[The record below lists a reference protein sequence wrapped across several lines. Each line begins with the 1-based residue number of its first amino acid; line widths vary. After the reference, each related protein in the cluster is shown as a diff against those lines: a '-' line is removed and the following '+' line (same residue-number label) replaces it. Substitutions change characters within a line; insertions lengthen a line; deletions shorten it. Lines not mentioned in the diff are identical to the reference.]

1 MEVTAE
7 KWEQVRA
14 LFDVALCQEPAYRP
28 AVLARCP
35 EPEIRILVEK
45 LLASYDEAGSFL
57 STPFLKTDR
66 SFLTLPKE
74 AFVPGDLIASRFR
87 IIRLIAKGGMGEVYE
102 AEDGELQQRIA
113 IKTIRPEVFEHAG
126 ILEQFKRE
134 VSLARMVSHPNVC
147 RIYEMLRDENSNAT
161 GSGTL
166 FLTMELLQGETLKSR
181 LQREEKIA
189 AAQAIPLL
197 LQIAKGLAA
206 AHNLGIL
213 HRDLKPG
220 NVMLVEGSKREELRP
235 VITDFGLAIH
245 TSEFNSA
252 HRNHLRGTPAYM
264 SPEQLEGRS
273 LSPASDIYALGLIAY
288 EMLTGIHPLAG
299 SGPLTMA
306 AKRLTQIP
314 LPLSGRMAGVPRF
327 LKRAVYK
334 CLQHRPADRFATADE
349 FMRAIGQTPTQYAV
363 KVWHKP
369 SILWISS
376 LIAISAIAAF
386 PLKSL
391 LLPSS
396 PVVLRYRQLTDTG
409 INKGGPLQTDGSKV
423 YFYEYLPE
431 RPAFAAVPVS
441 GGEITHLSSFPL
453 DEEESLN
460 GNKLVYLGSDS
471 RELYVSNP
479 DKSNAQK
486 IFAVTSGWLHWPRW
500 SPDGK
505 VLRFGLV
512 KAGFGTAF
520 DDSIWEVKPDGSH
533 PHPLIPDW
541 RGITNADYGN
551 WTPDGKYYIFDSVQ
565 DGKSEIWAV
574 SQKTSFLLN
583 HRSSPQRIVNAPIE
597 FSFPLPSTDGKTLF
611 AVGRRRFGELVRY
624 DMKTN
629 SFAPYLGGISAG
641 SVSFSRDGIW
651 VAYVKDPEGTLWRS
665 KADGSE
671 KLQLTFPPFT
681 ADSPHWSPDGKE
693 VAVRLVNPT
702 VPDEPNKIHL
712 ISRDGGTPVALLPE
726 DTKIEGVPTWS
737 ADGTSLLFGGLQN
750 EPNRFPLRI
759 VDIKT
764 KRISEVPHSLGMWT
778 PRWSPDGRYI
788 VALSIDSQSLMLFDV
803 RTQEWRPLLEH
814 IPDLNEPCWSHD
826 GRFVYVDTAG
836 SKPAVYRSRISG
848 GNTELLVSLAQSR
861 RSYGQSFGVWFGLTP
876 QDEILL
882 LEDISEPE
890 IYALDMNW

>member
-1 MEVTAE
+1 MEMTAE
-7 KWEQVRA
+7 KWEQVRT
-14 LFDVALCQEPAYRP
+14 LFDAALRHEPDSRP
-28 AVLARCP
+28 AVLAKCP

-57 STPFLKTDR
+57 SVPFLKTDR
-66 SFLTLPKE
+66 SFLTLPTE
-74 AFVPGDLIASRFR
+74 AFVPGDLIARRFR
-87 IIRLIAKGGMGEVYE
+87 IIRLIARGGMGEVYE

-181 LQREEKIA
+181 LGRTGKIA
-189 AAQAIPLL
+189 PAQAIPLL
-197 LQIAKGLAA
+197 LQIARGLAA

-220 NVMLVEGSKREELRP
+220 NVVLVEGSKRDELRP

-252 HRNHLRGTPAYM
+252 QVNHLRGTPAYM

-376 LIAISAIAAF
+376 LIAISAVVVF
-386 PLKSL
+386 PVKSL
-391 LLPSS
+391 MSPSS
-396 PVVLRYRQLTDTG
+396 PVVLRYRQLTNTG

-431 RPAFAAVPVS
+431 KPAFAAVAVN

-460 GNKLVYLGSDS
+460 GNKLAYVGSDS
-471 RELYVSNP
+471 RELYISGP
-479 DKSNAQK
+479 DRSDAHR
-486 IFAVTSGWLHWPRW
+486 IFAVTSGGIHWPRW
-500 SPDGK
+500 SRDGK
-505 VLRFGLV
+505 ILRFGLV
-512 KAGFGTAF
+512 KAGFGTVF
-520 DDSIWEVKPDGSH
+520 DNSIWEIRPDGSH
-533 PHPLIPDW
+533 AHSVIPDLG
-541 RGITNADYGN
+541 GITNAYYGS

-565 DGKSEIWAV
+565 DGKSGIWAILE
-574 SQKTSFLLN
+574 KTSFFLN
-583 HRSSPQRIVNAPIE
+583 RSTPQRIANAPIE

-611 AVGRRRFGELVRY
+611 AVGRRQFGELVRY
-624 DMKTN
+624 DMKTK
-629 SFAPYLGGISAG
+629 SFFPYLGGISAG
-641 SVSFSRDGIW
+641 SVSFSRDGNWI
-651 VAYVKDPEGTLWRS
+651 AYVKDPEGTLWRS

-671 KLQLTFPPFT
+671 KLQLTFPPVT
-681 ADSPHWSPDGKE
+681 ADSPDWSPDGKQI
-693 VAVRLVNPT
+693 AFR
-702 VPDEPNKIHL
+702 L
-712 ISRDGGTPVALLPE
+712 ISPTMPDRPHKTYLIAREGGTPVPVLPE
-726 DTKIEGVPTWS
+726 DAKVEGVPTWS
-737 ADGTSLLFGGLQN
+737 PDGSSLVFGGLQN

-764 KRISEVPHSLGMWT
+764 KRILEVPRSLGMWT

-788 VALSIDSQSLMLFDV
+788 AALSVDNETLMLFDLHAQDWK
-803 RTQEWRPLLEH
+803 RLL
-814 IPDLNEPCWSHD
+814 P
-826 GRFVYVDTAG
+826 
-836 SKPAVYRSRISG
+836 
-848 GNTELLVSLAQSR
+848 
-861 RSYGQSFGVWFGLTP
+861 
-876 QDEILL
+876 
-882 LEDISEPE
+882 
-890 IYALDMNW
+890 